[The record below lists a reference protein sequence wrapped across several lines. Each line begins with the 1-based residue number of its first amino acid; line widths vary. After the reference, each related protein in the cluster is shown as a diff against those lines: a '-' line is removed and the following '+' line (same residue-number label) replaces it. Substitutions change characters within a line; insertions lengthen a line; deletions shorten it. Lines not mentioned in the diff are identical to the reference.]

1 MLLPLLLHLTV
12 TEVVA
17 RAVRR
22 ATTAGSSR
30 TEPLPRNDAEAMEE
44 ERQTRRTAT
53 VQTTGAVRPRLRGDV
68 YFAAMPDGAFVRS
81 TRGSLFLKGASVHRL
96 LTALA
101 PALTGAATLDELLA
115 AVPDPQRPPVRQLV
129 GTLLERGFVR
139 DTGSDRPHTL
149 GAAEAERYAGP
160 VQFIDYFTDS
170 AERRFQDFRAA
181 RLVCVCGPDAARGF
195 LSALTDCGA
204 GELTL
209 VLPEADDV
217 RTVRQFAD
225 ALPEVPG
232 QLAIVTAPGGA
243 ESAGWEALLRP
254 ADVVLHLADRP
265 GADAR
270 GPVGA
275 CCARLEIPLVQG
287 LVVGDAVWIW
297 PACTP
302 AADAPDADDNN
313 GYLYGGVAWRR
324 LLATR
329 SDDERQALR
338 AGPSPDELYRGP
350 VPELAAIQLAF
361 RAFCHLTG
369 VAMPELAAMARLDTA
384 TLEIDHHP
392 VLAPSGARD
401 SGADDF
407 RAEPAPA
414 RRVRLLRAAE
424 PVPDPLFL
432 ERLTAACDRH
442 LGPIPEVR
450 ERDYPQLP
458 LFVTEARV
466 ADPGLRTAPR
476 AVWGA
481 AQTAHGARAHA
492 LRRAAATALELARQ
506 ASPRPA
512 SESGWDLVTELA
524 RPLPVPGTGRYAHG
538 IAAEADLDR
547 SALAGILAALARL
560 VPERATGGPAEAA
573 AAGTAGEAAGE
584 PAEGASAAPVPLA
597 ELAAADRNCVDLLTT
612 TEARWAVHRIASPAA
627 ALPAYAFL
635 LDGATVAV
643 QVHPDARTALSAGLH
658 DTLLA
663 WQLAHHRAES
673 GGPADTGGDPAREL
687 PSVQPRLAT
696 TDGVDQLA
704 ATLEQLRAAG
714 LCAVL
719 HVLDDDPALAELIRF
734 GVRVVIGDA

>member
-1 MLLPLLLHLTV
+1 
-12 TEVVA
+12 
-17 RAVRR
+17 
-22 ATTAGSSR
+22 
-30 TEPLPRNDAEAMEE
+30 MEE
-44 ERQTRRTAT
+44 ERQTHRAGT
-53 VQTTGAVRPRLRGDV
+53 VQTSGAVRPRLRGDV

-96 LTALA
+96 LTALT

-115 AVPDPQRPPVRQLV
+115 AVPDPQRAPVRQLV

-149 GAAEAERYAGP
+149 GADDAERYAAP

-209 VLPEADDV
+209 VLPDADDV
-217 RTVRQFAD
+217 RTVRHFAD
-225 ALPEVPG
+225 SLPEVPAA
-232 QLAIVTAPGGA
+232 LTIVPAPNGA
-243 ESAGWEALLRP
+243 EPADWKALLLP

-270 GPVGA
+270 EAVGGW
-275 CCARLEIPLVQG
+275 CARLEIPLVQG

-297 PACTP
+297 PVCTP
-302 AADAPDADDNN
+302 AADAPDTDGKGN
-313 GYLYGGVAWRR
+313 GYGDGYGYRYGGVAWRR

-329 SDDERQALR
+329 SDDERRALR

-392 VLAPSGARD
+392 VLAPSGALDSDAGAD
-401 SGADDF
+401 SGSDSGDF
-407 RAEPAPA
+407 RDEPGPA
-414 RRVRLLRAAE
+414 RRVQLLRAAE

-481 AQTAHGARAHA
+481 AQTAHEARAHA

-512 SESGWDLVTELA
+512 SEPGWDLVAGRA
-524 RPLPVPGTGRYAHG
+524 RPLPVPGNGRYAHG

-547 SALAGILAALARL
+547 SALAGTLAALARL
-560 VPERATGGPAEAA
+560 VPEHATGDAA
-573 AAGTAGEAAGE
+573 DGAVAKGAAGE
-584 PAEGASAAPVPLA
+584 VVGEASAGPVPLA
-597 ELAAADRNCVDLLTT
+597 ELAAADRNCVELLTT
-612 TEARWAVHRIASPAA
+612 TGARWTVHRVASPAA

-663 WQLAHHRAES
+663 WQLARHRAES
-673 GGPADTGGDPAREL
+673 AAPEATGHDTAGEL
-687 PSVQPRLAT
+687 PAVQPRLAAS
-696 TDGVDQLA
+696 DGADQLD
-704 ATLEQLRAAG
+704 ATLAQVRAAG

-719 HVLDDDPALAELIRF
+719 QVLDDDPALAELVRF
-734 GVRVVIGDA
+734 GIRVVIGDA

>member
-22 ATTAGSSR
+22 ATAAGSSR
-30 TEPLPRNDAEAMEE
+30 TEPLPRNDAEATEE

-115 AVPDPQRPPVRQLV
+115 AVPDPQRPPVRRLV

-149 GAAEAERYAGP
+149 DADEAERYAGP

-217 RTVRQFAD
+217 RTVRRFAD
-225 ALPEVPG
+225 TLPEVPG
-232 QLAIVTAPGGA
+232 RLAIVPAPGGA
-243 ESAGWEALLRP
+243 DSAGWEALLRP
-254 ADVVLHLADRP
+254 AAVVLHLADRP

-270 GPVGA
+270 GAVGE
-275 CCARLEIPLVQG
+275 CCARREIPLVQG
-287 LVVGDAVWIW
+287 LVVDDAVWIW
-297 PACTP
+297 PAGTP
-302 AADAPDADDNN
+302 AADAPDADDD
-313 GYLYGGVAWRR
+313 GYPYGGLAWRR

-329 SDDERQALR
+329 SDDERRALR
-338 AGPSPDELYRGP
+338 AGPGPDELYRGP

-392 VLAPSGARD
+392 VLAPSGALD
-401 SGADDF
+401 SGSDSDSGSDGIRDASE
-407 RAEPAPA
+407 AA

-466 ADPGLRTAPR
+466 ADPGLCTAPR
-476 AVWGA
+476 PVWGA
-481 AQTAHGARAHA
+481 AQTAHGARADA
-492 LRRAAATALELARQ
+492 LRRAAATALDLARQ

-512 SESGWDLVTELA
+512 SEPGWDLVAERA
-524 RPLPVPGTGRYAHG
+524 RPLPVPGAGRYAHG

-560 VPERATGGPAEAA
+560 VPEHATGGA
-573 AAGTAGEAAGE
+573 
-584 PAEGASAAPVPLA
+584 AEGTSTGSAAEETSAAPVPLA

-612 TEARWAVHRIASPAA
+612 TEARWTVHRVASPAA

-635 LDGATVAV
+635 LDGVTVAV
-643 QVHPDARTALSAGLH
+643 QVHPDAHTALSAGLH

-673 GGPADTGGDPAREL
+673 GGPEATGDHAAREL
-687 PSVQPRLAT
+687 PSVQPRLAA
-696 TDGVDQLA
+696 TDGSDQLA
-704 ATLEQLRAAG
+704 ATLAQLRAAG

-719 HVLDDDPALAELIRF
+719 HVLDDDPALAELVRF